1 MSSTFP
7 DNQFILT
14 ETLHFQKDKLVT
26 DFSKNQITIFG
37 MTESEQHDSSWVRLM
52 SREER
57 VWLTGQ
63 PVFMSGRMIIHFAL
77 SEFSIYFNHLHLS
90 VAIWKD
96 MLLTKPEPS
105 ENELYN
111 YINNHDNQLI
121 DRQPVDLSCTD
132 FSHVTIPFNRVRVGR
147 YDALIYTLTWYWSGP
162 PPEFDEQTGVQK
174 TPSYYNLTPF
184 LNLTLKYELN

>member
-7 DNQFILT
+7 DSQFIMT
-14 ETLHFQKDKLVT
+14 ETLYHQKEKLVT
-26 DFSKNQITIFG
+26 DFSKNAITITG
-37 MTESEQHDSSWVRLM
+37 MIESEQHNSSWLQPM
-52 SREER
+52 TREER
-57 VWLTGQ
+57 IWLTGQ
-63 PVFMSGRMIIHFAL
+63 PVFMSGRMIIHFPL

-90 VAIWKD
+90 VSIWKD
-96 MLLTKPEPS
+96 MLLTNRRPS
-105 ENELYN
+105 EDDLYE
-111 YINNHDNQLI
+111 YIRNHDSQLI

-132 FSHVTIPFNRVRVGR
+132 FSHVTIPFNRVRIGR
-147 YDALIYTLTWYWSGP
+147 YDALVYTLTWYWSGP